1 MSTRSDY
8 IGLNNPAVF
17 SYANEAGLVPDYFA
31 DAVIPDEDSIKDLN
45 PIAFANPYEKTYPCH
60 TKVAC
65 VMSAIWN
72 AANGDQEGL
81 SGTIKEHAKALGIEN
96 DVDKI
101 YSHFADT
108 MSKAAAAAE
117 VVPEPKYALELDFQG
132 RNGMGTQGYYPITN
146 QYEIEKSARTL
157 ASDYQRGTIP
167 GSMMRKLAMTIA
179 AAAEDMS
186 NFPVTVQR
194 FATPNL
200 PDPYAA
206 TVMFSYRNKEAG
218 VNNAEYMQI
227 LNGLKTSMEKAASI
241 QEAIDAGERAV
252 EALYELDARNRL
264 QPRWED
270 SPTAMLMCGPTPYE
284 LQKAAA
290 SRVYICQVPVPVAAI
305 AGLGDTMLEQQ
316 FSKAAAEHLKLARA
330 RVLDSPT
337 PEDTTYA
344 GEQIGALPLEVQHR
358 LLQIL
363 AAE

>member
-8 IGLNNPAVF
+8 IGINNPAVF
-17 SYANEAGLVPDYFA
+17 AYANAAGIVPDYFA
-31 DAVIPDEDSIKDLN
+31 DAVIPDEASISELN
-45 PIAFANPYEKTYPCH
+45 PVAFANPYEKTYPCH
-60 TKVAC
+60 NKVAC

-81 SGTIKEHAKALGIEN
+81 EDTIKGHARALGIEN

-101 YSHFADT
+101 YSHFSET
-108 MSKAAAAAE
+108 MDKAAAEAE
-117 VVPEPKYALELDFQG
+117 VVPEPKYALELESQG
-132 RNGMGTQGYYPITN
+132 ANGPSTHGYYPITN
-146 QYEIEKSARTL
+146 QYEVEKSARTL
-157 ASDYQRGTIP
+157 ASDYQRGTI
-167 GSMMRKLAMTIA
+167 SDSIMRKLAMTIA

-186 NFPVTVQR
+186 NFPIAVQR

-206 TVMFSYRNKEAG
+206 TAMFSYRNKHAG

-227 LNGLKTSMEKAASI
+227 LNGLKNSMEKAASI

-252 EALYELDARNRL
+252 EALYALDARNQL
-264 QPRWED
+264 HPSWED
-270 SPTAMLMCGPTPYE
+270 SPTAMLMCGPTPHE
-284 LQKAAA
+284 FRKAAS
-290 SRVYICQVPVPVAAI
+290 SRVYICKVPVPVAAI
-305 AGLGDTMLEQQ
+305 AGLGDTLLEQQ
-316 FSKAAAEHLKLARA
+316 FSKTAAEHLKLARA

-344 GEQIGALPLEVQHR
+344 GEQIGELPLEVQHR

-363 AAE
+363 SAE